1 VQDECLEVQQP
12 HREHEHCRDDY
23 NEKSPCAGVT
33 ERSERG
39 RTKSAEVSYSSKCC
53 GRNSSDLRVS
63 AAKNNRTRLRRA
75 ADGVIACEVRNG
87 EISSIGQSG
96 QSDYR
101 SNCIEN
107 DARAGERISRTA
119 FF

>member
-1 VQDECLEVQQP
+1 
-12 HREHEHCRDDY
+12 
-23 NEKSPCAGVT
+23 
-33 ERSERG
+33 
-39 RTKSAEVSYSSKCC
+39 
-53 GRNSSDLRVS
+53 
-63 AAKNNRTRLRRA
+63 
-75 ADGVIACEVRNG
+75 VRNG
-87 EISSIGQSG
+87 EVSSIGQSG